1 MSLSVGEHA
10 EKIRIDGYTT
20 LERVIEPALVEE
32 LTATI
37 DRLMVDLD
45 IPYGSNTF
53 LGRNTRRIFNLLAR
67 DPVFAA
73 VPIHPAVLPVAEAVL
88 DEQLLLSSLT
98 AVEMG
103 PGQAGQPF
111 HADTGSIP
119 LVRPHQPIAC
129 VAIITLTDFTA
140 ANGGTRIV
148 PGSHCLD
155 RIPQKGEQPEH
166 VVQTEIP
173 AGSALVYNGDIW
185 HGGGENTTDRRRMG
199 IVCNYCAGWLRQEE
213 NQLLAV
219 PADYAAGLP
228 PRLQS
233 MLGYSVY
240 RGLMGHVDQ
249 VDPGTWLDAE
259 KETDMVWKRMR

>member
-1 MSLSVGEHA
+1 MGLSVGEHV
-10 EKIRIDGYTT
+10 EKIRIEGFTVVEDA
-20 LERVIEPALVEE
+20 IEPALVQE

-45 IPYGSNTF
+45 VPYGANTF
-53 LGRNTRRIFNLLAR
+53 LGRHTRRIFNLLSR
-67 DPVFAA
+67 DPVFAE
-73 VPIHPAVLPVAEAVL
+73 VPLHPDVLAVAEGVL
-88 DEQLLLSSLT
+88 DEELLLSSLT

-119 LVRPHQPIAC
+119 LRRPHQPIAC
-129 VAIITLTDFTA
+129 VAIWMLTDFTPD
-140 ANGGTRIV
+140 NGGTRIV
-148 PGSHCLD
+148 PGSHEFD
-155 RIPQKGEQPEH
+155 RIPRKGEQPDRYVHAEA
-166 VVQTEIP
+166 P
-173 AGSALVYNGDIW
+173 AGSVLVYNGSIW
-185 HGGGENTTDRRRMG
+185 HGGGENTTDSRRMG

-219 PADYAAGLP
+219 PATYAAGLP
-228 PRLQS
+228 ARLRS

-249 VDPGTWLDAE
+249 VDPGTWLDPE